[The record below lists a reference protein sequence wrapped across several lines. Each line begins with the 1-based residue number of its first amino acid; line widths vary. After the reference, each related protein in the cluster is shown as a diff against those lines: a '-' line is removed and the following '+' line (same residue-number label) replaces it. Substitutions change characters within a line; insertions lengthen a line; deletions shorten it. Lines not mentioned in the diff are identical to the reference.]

1 MSERAFAGFRL
12 PSGRHGLSRGHVA
25 ENQRWRLLGATAEMF
40 AEEGYLRTTS
50 HGVTKRAAVSSSTF
64 YEQFHGVDA
73 CLLAAFEVCAE
84 DLQASLTASGSVLLE
99 QKPPFASLLGLELRG
114 AVPPVAEAF
123 DRLVDALVATIGER
137 RWGSNPPGRART
149 LRLRLWVLAA
159 LSLLGSA
166 CFKER
171 RRSDMPAE
179 LAELLEA
186 CA

>member
-1 MSERAFAGFRL
+1 MSERSFAGFRL
-12 PSGRHGLSRGHVA
+12 PSGRHGLSRRHVV
-25 ENQRWRLLGATAEMF
+25 ENQRWRLLGATAVMF
-40 AEEGYLRTTS
+40 AEEGYLRTTA
-50 HGVTKRAAVSSSTF
+50 HGVAKRAAVSSSTF

-84 DLQASLTASGSVLLE
+84 DLQTSLTVSGSVLLE
-99 QKPPFASLLGLELRG
+99 PPFASLLGLELRG

-123 DRLVDALVATIGER
+123 DRLVDALVAAIGER
-137 RWGSNPPGRART
+137 RWGPDPLGRTGAF
-149 LRLRLWVLAA
+149 RLRLWVLAA

-166 CFKER
+166 CLKER
-171 RRSDMPAE
+171 RQSDMPTE